1 MSSHRRTRVILVGLV
16 VLVGAA
22 LTAIFVPR
30 AGPAEPAQ
38 PAASPLA
45 GPFAGPVDIGAGRV
59 LFLRCLGQGPVT
71 VLLESGAHDSSDAW
85 TVSATAAAP
94 VIEEVGRYTH
104 VCAYDRP
111 GTVQYVDPP
120 ALTTRSTPVVQP
132 RTLENMAAD
141 LGALLASA
149 RIPGPYVLVGHS
161 LGGLVI
167 HLYAQQQ
174 PDAVAGL
181 VFVDTLAPALQGL
194 LGDQWL
200 PYTRL
205 VNYPGTALKDL
216 YTPQWETID
225 ATAAVAT
232 VTANPA
238 LPKVPTAV
246 LSKGEPFEV
255 SADFPPDLVERL
267 EQAWS
272 TAQQSRVAP
281 GSDTPHTVATGSGHN
296 VHQNAPDLVSATIRL
311 VLDRSRQPAT
321 PTSTG

>member
-1 MSSHRRTRVILVGLV
+1 
-16 VLVGAA
+16 
-22 LTAIFVPR
+22 
-30 AGPAEPAQ
+30 
-38 PAASPLA
+38 
-45 GPFAGPVDIGAGRV
+45 
-59 LFLRCLGQGPVT
+59 
-71 VLLESGAHDSSDAW
+71 
-85 TVSATAAAP
+85 
-94 VIEEVGRYTH
+94 
-104 VCAYDRP
+104 
-111 GTVQYVDPP
+111 
-120 ALTTRSTPVVQP
+120 
-132 RTLENMAAD
+132 
-141 LGALLASA
+141 
-149 RIPGPYVLVGHS
+149 
-161 LGGLVI
+161 
-167 HLYAQQQ
+167 
-174 PDAVAGL
+174 
-181 VFVDTLAPALQGL
+181 
-194 LGDQWL
+194 
-200 PYTRL
+200 L

-272 TAQQSRVAP
+272 TAQQSLGAP
-281 GSDTPHTVATGSGHN
+281 GSDTPHTLAAGSGHN